1 MKKLIMVCLLILI
14 LALPL
19 FLTSCVEDT
28 GAADIEVAQNTK
40 ITALEAWKN
49 TIESVTGG
57 LQNFLTNLKVQV
69 DKKANQDDLT
79 ALKSRV
85 DSLNTSSGFN
95 SANYYL
101 KTEIDPKITDLQTQI
116 NALKTTTPGGGT
128 TLPTTNN
135 IAVKNY
141 SMTPSMIYGSGH
153 YDLFVEVKN
162 GYADSKK
169 IVLTATLVPDQANV
183 RVKSSGTMFSS
194 DSSYVTGTSP
204 RMATNVSAGNCTDLT
219 NLIMG
224 TTNQVFIGGNTTIL
238 IPIKFDLTYCGVGD
252 PSGASNPA
260 IWTPT
265 WSVTI
270 IP

>member
-1 MKKLIMVCLLILI
+1 MVCLLILI

-128 TLPTTNN
+128 TAPPVTGVISYTIQSPQQYYQFSSTSSFPIQVKIFNNTGLSKYVRPQFTCTTFGSVVAGQVNFGN
-135 IAVKNY
+135 ISTCQVISN
-141 SMTPSMIYGSGH
+141 SLGQTPVTFLVSPNALNQTSNSMIFLANGSG
-153 YDLFVEVKN
+153 
-162 GYADSKK
+162 
-169 IVLTATLVPDQANV
+169 
-183 RVKSSGTMFSS
+183 
-194 DSSYVTGTSP
+194 
-204 RMATNVSAGNCTDLT
+204 VSAMGEYLLGSGQVMDITVQIVIYSQNAALWTLSAGGSDR
-219 NLIMG
+219 NL
-224 TTNQVFIGGNTTIL
+224 
-238 IPIKFDLTYCGVGD
+238 
-252 PSGASNPA
+252 
-260 IWTPT
+260 
-265 WSVTI
+265 
-270 IP
+270 